1 MKKVTTKEGKI
12 QIKQFKDLSSN
23 WFVNHTH
30 YCLNKDNEIVWCAG
44 ETDKEELRDAL
55 SSYIRRNKKKFK
67 EREPSIFEQEEK
79 EYSKIGFGK
88 YSQMSTIELVA
99 QDRKYA
105 SWIVKNSA
113 DKKLVEELKQLLKAK

>member
-12 QIKQFKDLSSN
+12 QIKQFRDGSSYFWVCN
-23 WFVNHTH
+23 KVYH
-30 YCLNKDNEIVWCAG
+30 LNKQNEIEFICGGSIDEKEV
-44 ETDKEELRDAL
+44 EELK
-55 SSYIRRNKKKFK
+55 SFCKRNRKTFK

-88 YSQMSTIELVA
+88 YFQMSTIELVA

-113 DKKLVEELKQLLKAK
+113 DKKLVEEIKELLKIK